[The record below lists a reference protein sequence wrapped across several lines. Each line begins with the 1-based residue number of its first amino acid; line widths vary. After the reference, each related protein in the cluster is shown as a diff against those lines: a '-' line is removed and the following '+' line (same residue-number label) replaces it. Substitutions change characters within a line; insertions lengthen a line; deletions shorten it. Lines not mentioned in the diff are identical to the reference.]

1 MARPRLLQIQGST
14 RAERLAV
21 TAQASEAVIACRG
34 YILDYHQ
41 FSNMAVCFTIEI
53 PPARLTELRAQLA
66 ALEIDLKPPAPEEQA
81 LLSAAAAPD
90 EVAASLRIAF
100 IHNEPDLRIE
110 IPAIPG

>member
-1 MARPRLLQIQGST
+1 MARRRLLQIQGIT
-14 RAERLAV
+14 RAERHAV
-21 TAQASEAVIACRG
+21 ISQASDAVIACRG

-41 FSNMAVCFTIEI
+41 FSNLAVCFTIEI
-53 PPARLTELRAQLA
+53 PPAKLADLRTHLA
-66 ALEIDLKPPAPEEQA
+66 EMGVDLQPPSPEE
-81 LLSAAAAPD
+81 LTLTAAAE

>member
-1 MARPRLLQIQGST
+1 MARPRLLQIQGT
-14 RAERLAV
+14 TCAERHAV
-21 TAQASEAVIACRG
+21 TSQASDAVIACRG

-53 PPARLTELRAQLA
+53 PPTRLAELRDRLS
-66 ALEIDLKPPAPEEQA
+66 ALEVDLKPPTAEEQA
-81 LLSAAAAPD
+81 LTAADAAPD

-100 IHNEPDLRIE
+100 LHNEPDLRIE